1 MAVQSQTIPAH
12 GEQPAAKPKAVSK
25 ADKHIWGIFIALCII
40 STIELYSASSR
51 EVAGSSI
58 GVMGPILRHI
68 VMLAGGTFVVWFLS
82 RRHYSDFIPFT
93 LGFAPLVSV
102 AMMVYVMFFGEIV
115 NGARRSLTILG
126 IGIYP
131 AEMVKLSA
139 VLLHSPCDDLESKH
153 KEGGRYLQRR
163 EIFRSHSAAAER
175 TADKAGPD
183 QHSAASGHQL
193 LDDDSGR
200 REILPPL
207 CADHRLHGLGG
218 LFVAYLMWSDSRS
231 SEIPADA
238 EQKIELVSA
247 DGTADKSPSRIDTW
261 LARLERHKDKS
272 TPKWEIPAVGKNRQ
286 EILSYMAQAHGGI
299 HGVGPGNSRETSRL
313 PLAFSDYIFAIIVEE
328 LGLIGGLVV
337 LLLYLWLLGRA
348 SGIASHCNRTYPA
361 LVVIGMAVM
370 IAFQALFHIAIVT
383 GVFPVSGQPL
393 PLLSKGGTS
402 ILVTA
407 IAFGIMLSIS
417 RTATRQGGKSR
428 ISAMKS
434 RPCPNSSAPKTR
446 CSSDL
451 PQNHSQNALT
461 LNHSPHI
468 FICAS

>member
-1 MAVQSQTIPAH
+1 MAVQSQTIPAS
-12 GEQPAAKPKAVSK
+12 GEQSAAKPKAVSK

-93 LGFAPLVSV
+93 LGFALVSV

-139 VLLHSPCDDLESKH
+139 VLLIALVMTWNPNTKKVGVTSNAVKYSGVIVLLLSGLLIKQGLTNTLLLLAISYSMMIV
-153 KEGGRYLQRR
+153 GGVK
-163 EIFRSHSAAAER
+163 FSH
-175 TADKAGPD
+175 
-183 QHSAASGHQL
+183 
-193 LDDDSGR
+193 
-200 REILPPL
+200 L
-207 CADHRLHGLGG
+207 CVLTLAYMALGA
-218 LFVAYLMWSDSRS
+218 LFVGYLILKDSRS

-238 EQKIELVSA
+238 EQKVELVNA
-247 DGTADKSPSRIDTW
+247 DGTAAKNPSRIDTW

-272 TPKWEIPAVGKNRQ
+272 IPKWEIPAVGKNRQ

-299 HGVGPGNSRETSRL
+299 HGVGPGNSREASRL

-417 RTATRQGGKSR
+417 RTATRQGGKKQDIR
-428 ISAMKS
+428 DEIEA
-434 RPCPNSSAPKTR
+434 
-446 CSSDL
+446 L
-451 PQNHSQNALT
+451 PEQFGAENQMQL
-461 LNHSPHI
+461 
-468 FICAS
+468 

>member
-1 MAVQSQTIPAH
+1 MAVQSQTISSS
-12 GEQPAAKPKAVSK
+12 GEHSTAKPKAVAK
-25 ADKHIWGIFIALCII
+25 ADKHIWGIFIGLCII
-40 STIELYSASSR
+40 SIIELYSASSR

-58 GVMGPILRHI
+58 GVMGPILRHL

-82 RRHYSDFIPFT
+82 KRHYSDFIPFT
-93 LGFAPLVSV
+93 LGFALVSV

-139 VLLHSPCDDLESKH
+139 VLLIALVMAWNPNTKKVGVTSNAVKYSGAIVLLLSGLLIEQGLTNTLLLLAISYSMMIV
-153 KEGGRYLQRR
+153 GGVK
-163 EIFRSHSAAAER
+163 FTH
-175 TADKAGPD
+175 
-183 QHSAASGHQL
+183 
-193 LDDDSGR
+193 
-200 REILPPL
+200 
-207 CADHRLHGLGG
+207 
-218 LFVAYLMWSDSRS
+218 LFVLTLAYMALGALFIGYLVWSDSRS
-231 SEIPADA
+231 KEIPADA
-238 EQKIELVSA
+238 QQEIEMVA
-247 DGTADKSPSRIDTW
+247 DGTAKKNPSRLDTW
-261 LARLERHKDKS
+261 MARIQRHNSDS
-272 TPKWEIPAVGKNRQ
+272 IPKWDIPAVGKNRQ

-299 HGVGPGNSRETSRL
+299 HGVGPGNSREASRL

-337 LLLYLWLLGRA
+337 LMLYLWLLGRG
-348 SGIASHCNRTYPA
+348 SGIASRCNRTYPA

-417 RTATRQGGKSR
+417 RTATRQGGKKQDIR
-428 ISAMKS
+428 DEIDA
-434 RPCPNSSAPKTR
+434 
-446 CSSDL
+446 L
-451 PQNHSQNALT
+451 PEQFGAENQMQL
-461 LNHSPHI
+461 
-468 FICAS
+468 

>member
-1 MAVQSQTIPAH
+1 MSLESPSATLA
-12 GEQPAAKPKAVSK
+12 GNQPSAASKPKAVAS

-51 EVAGSSI
+51 EVAASSL

-68 VMLAGGTFVVWFLS
+68 FMLAGGAFIVWFLS
-82 RRHYSDFIPFT
+82 RRHYSVFIPLT
-93 LGFAPLVSV
+93 LGFALVSV

-139 VLLHSPCDDLESKH
+139 VLLIALVMSWNPNTKKVGVTSNAVIYSGIIVLVLSALLVKQGLTNTLLLLAISYSMMIV
-153 KEGGRYLQRR
+153 GGVRIWHLIVLTIAY
-163 EIFRSHSAAAER
+163 AAC
-175 TADKAGPD
+175 G
-183 QHSAASGHQL
+183 GVF
-193 LDDDSGR
+193 
-200 REILPPL
+200 IL
-207 CADHRLHGLGG
+207 
-218 LFVAYLMWSDSRS
+218 YMLM
-231 SEIPADA
+231 SEPANISADA
-238 EQKIELVSA
+238 TQNVELIGSTSEERGA
-247 DGTADKSPSRIDTW
+247 GRLATW
-261 LARLERHKDKS
+261 IARVNRHNNDS
-272 TPKWEIPAVGKNRQ
+272 IPKWEIQPTGKNRQ
-286 EILSYMAQAHGGI
+286 EILSYMAQANGGVY
-299 HGVGPGNSRETSRL
+299 GVGPGNSREASRL

-337 LLLYLWLLGRA
+337 LMLYLWLLGRA
-348 SGIASHCNRTYPA
+348 SGIASQCNRTYPA

-370 IAFQALFHIAIVT
+370 IAFQALFHIGIVT

-417 RTATRQGGKSR
+417 RTATRQGGKKQDIR
-428 ISAMKS
+428 DEIDA
-434 RPCPNSSAPKTR
+434 
-446 CSSDL
+446 L
-451 PQNHSQNALT
+451 PEQLGAENQMQL
-461 LNHSPHI
+461 
-468 FICAS
+468 

>member
-1 MAVQSQTIPAH
+1 MAVQSQTISSS
-12 GEQPAAKPKAVSK
+12 GEHSTAKPKAVAK
-25 ADKHIWGIFIALCII
+25 ADKHIWGIFIGLCII
-40 STIELYSASSR
+40 SIIELYSASSR

-58 GVMGPILRHI
+58 GVMGPILRHL

-82 RRHYSDFIPFT
+82 KRHYSDFIPFT
-93 LGFAPLVSV
+93 LGFALVSV

-139 VLLHSPCDDLESKH
+139 VLLIALVMTWNPNTKKVGVTSNAVKYSGAIVLLLSGLLIEQGLTNTLLLLAISYSMMIV
-153 KEGGRYLQRR
+153 GGVK
-163 EIFRSHSAAAER
+163 FTH
-175 TADKAGPD
+175 
-183 QHSAASGHQL
+183 
-193 LDDDSGR
+193 
-200 REILPPL
+200 
-207 CADHRLHGLGG
+207 
-218 LFVAYLMWSDSRS
+218 LFVLTLAYLALGALFIGYLLLSDSRS
-231 SEIPADA
+231 KDIPADA
-238 EQKIELVSA
+238 EQEIEMVA
-247 DGTADKSPSRIDTW
+247 DGTAKKNPSRLDTW
-261 LARLERHKDKS
+261 MARIQRHNNDS
-272 TPKWEIPAVGKNRQ
+272 IPKWDIPAVGKNRQ

-299 HGVGPGNSRETSRL
+299 HGVGPGNSREASRL

-337 LLLYLWLLGRA
+337 LMLYLWLLGRA

-417 RTATRQGGKSR
+417 RTATRQGGKKQDIR
-428 ISAMKS
+428 DEIDA
-434 RPCPNSSAPKTR
+434 
-446 CSSDL
+446 L
-451 PQNHSQNALT
+451 PEQFGAENQMQL
-461 LNHSPHI
+461 
-468 FICAS
+468 